1 MGKSLV
7 ELLDD
12 MESAR
17 LATMKEGQRNNA
29 IVKKIFSSVGTDA
42 WPKNRRR
49 HYSSCAQLFGAS
61 DVMLEA

>member
-7 ELLDD
+7 ELLED

-17 LATMKEGQRNNA
+17 LATIKEGQRNNA

-42 WPKNRRR
+42 WPKNRENLLNGLNSIYR
-49 HYSSCAQLFGAS
+49 HMDLGKS
-61 DVMLEA
+61 M

>member
-17 LATMKEGQRNNA
+17 LATIKEGQRNNA

-42 WPKNRRR
+42 WPENRENLLNGLNSIHCRR
-49 HYSSCAQLFGAS
+49 AEIC
-61 DVMLEA
+61 